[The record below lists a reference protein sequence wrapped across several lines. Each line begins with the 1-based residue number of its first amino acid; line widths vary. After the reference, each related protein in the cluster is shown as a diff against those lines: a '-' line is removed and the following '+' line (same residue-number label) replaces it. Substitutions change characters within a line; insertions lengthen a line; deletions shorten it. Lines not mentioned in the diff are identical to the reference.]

1 MMMKDYMIT
10 RMLEKAGI
18 ERSPVFYTQNTPKSP
33 KTWSRKNAGKKTCL
47 EVYPCQFVCSKKDL
61 HQMQNGARHFGYVEV
76 RTLK

>member
-33 KTWSRKNAGKKTCL
+33 KTWLRKNAGKKKEWADFC
-47 EVYPCQFVCSKKDL
+47 PF
-61 HQMQNGARHFGYVEV
+61 
-76 RTLK
+76 